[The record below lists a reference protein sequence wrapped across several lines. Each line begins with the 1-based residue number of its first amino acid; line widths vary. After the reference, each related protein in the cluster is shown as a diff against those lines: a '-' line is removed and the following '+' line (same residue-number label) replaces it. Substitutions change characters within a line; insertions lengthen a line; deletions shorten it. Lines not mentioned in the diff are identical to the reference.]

1 MPQAAGLGGGR
12 DSEAPEM
19 AAGEPWQRGA
29 CGIPEGR
36 CQGHSN
42 STRARPNSSSS
53 LGSPLWAPALD
64 PPPTRPP
71 GPAHDTGRWPAPA
84 WFTGPACA
92 ISGILS
98 LDRAESFLLAQARPR
113 PCTRMES
120 PDRAPLPRS
129 WLTCQCR
136 SEAEGVVAVTAAIAG
151 PVAADAW
158 PPMTPTRGARVK
170 HRVAHRALQQP
181 AGVAP
186 VQPLG
191 PRWRRRGRGEGKS
204 PAQACWD
211 RCAARGGQSG
221 IRYSPWYS

>member
-1 MPQAAGLGGGR
+1 MRCLRDPGGTLSGTLQLYQSPPKFFFSARLAALG
-12 DSEAPEM
+12 
-19 AAGEPWQRGA
+19 
-29 CGIPEGR
+29 
-36 CQGHSN
+36 
-42 STRARPNSSSS
+42 
-53 LGSPLWAPALD
+53 
-64 PPPTRPP
+64 P
-71 GPAHDTGRWPAPA
+71 GPRPSPHPPSRPRPRHWTLASPRLVYRSCLCHLWDP
-84 WFTGPACA
+84 FTR
-92 ISGILS
+92 SS
-98 LDRAESFLLAQARPR
+98 RSFLLAQARPR

>member
-1 MPQAAGLGGGR
+1 MSGTLQLYQSPPKFFFSARLAALGPCPRPSPYPPSRPRPRHWTLVSPRLVYRSCSCHLWG
-12 DSEAPEM
+12 PF
-19 AAGEPWQRGA
+19 
-29 CGIPEGR
+29 
-36 CQGHSN
+36 
-42 STRARPNSSSS
+42 TRSSRV
-53 LGSPLWAPALD
+53 L
-64 PPPTRPP
+64 PP
-71 GPAHDTGRWPAPA
+71 GP
-84 WFTGPACA
+84 GPTTP
-92 ISGILS
+92 
-98 LDRAESFLLAQARPR
+98 LLQDGVPR
-113 PCTRMES
+113 PGT
-120 PDRAPLPRS
+120 LPRS

-204 PAQACWD
+204 PEQACWD
-211 RCAARGGQSG
+211 RCAAPGGQSG